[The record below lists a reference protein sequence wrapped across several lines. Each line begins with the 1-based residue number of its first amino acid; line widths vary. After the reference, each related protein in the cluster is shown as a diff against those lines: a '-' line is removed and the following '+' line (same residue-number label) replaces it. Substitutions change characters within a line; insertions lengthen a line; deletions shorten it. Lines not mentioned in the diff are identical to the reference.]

1 MTEDMYVTNAEC
13 TSCEDCRKTVDQ
25 EAVNLIRLMLL
36 DDVDLYSETKET
48 KAELYKRAEQF
59 LREMEV

>member
-1 MTEDMYVTNAEC
+1 MTEDMYVTNAES